1 MVGGLDGC
9 AGGWVLVS
17 TPVDGRGRS
26 RVLVVSDLMSVLAMI
41 DAGVLAA
48 AGIDIPIGLQDGDPR
63 PCDIAARRMI
73 GPRRSSVF
81 PAPARS
87 VLGANTYDEA
97 CARSLAVCAK
107 SISRQGFGIVP
118 KVASVDVLMTPARQ
132 DVLFEVHPEVSFTA
146 MAGRPMAHYKATP
159 EGRAERLALL
169 RREFPDLDQHAGARL
184 PKAKP
189 DDVLDAFATAWSAR
203 RRLRGDH
210 IQLGG
215 ELDERGL
222 RMEII
227 A

>member
-17 TPVDGRGRS
+17 SPVDARGRS
-26 RVLVVSDLMSVLAMI
+26 SVLVVSDLVPVLAMI
-41 DAGVLAA
+41 DTGELAA

-87 VLGANTYDEA
+87 VLGAKTYDEA
-97 CARSLAVCAK
+97 CTRSVAVCGK

-118 KVASVDVLMTPARQ
+118 KVASVDLVMTPARQ
-132 DVLFEVHPEVSFTA
+132 DALFEVHPEVSFTA
-146 MAGRPMAHYKATP
+146 MAGRPMTYYKARP

-169 RREFPDLDQHAGARL
+169 RREFPDLDQHAGTRL
-184 PKAKP
+184 PGTNP

-215 ELDERGL
+215 DLDERGL
-222 RMEII
+222 RMEIV